1 MFKKLAIPLAIV
13 VLSLMVVAL
22 PACAPKKP
30 PSPTGEVLL
39 TVKGNIG
46 VTNVGDEYQFDLD
59 MLKKEGKD
67 LKTNDPWLESEFTYT
82 GLPLSRLVEMVKPGD
97 GATTLKVI
105 ASDDYTVEVNI
116 ADCKGTDILLAY
128 AADGADLMPDLG
140 GPLKLV
146 FADSLSDTYPPESWG
161 WMIVEVTVQ

>member
-13 VLSLMVVAL
+13 VLSLLAVAL

-30 PSPTGEVLL
+30 PAPTGEVLL
-39 TVKGNIG
+39 TVKGNIE
-46 VTNVGDEYQFDLD
+46 VSNVSDEYQFDLD

-82 GLPLSRLVEMVKPGD
+82 GLPLSQLVKMVKPGD
-97 GATTLKVI
+97 GATTLKFV
-105 ASDDYTVEVNI
+105 ASDGYTVEVKS

-128 AADGADLMPDLG
+128 AADGADLLPELG

>member
-1 MFKKLAIPLAIV
+1 MFKKLALPLAIV
-13 VLSLMVVAL
+13 VLSLLVVAL

-30 PSPTGEVLL
+30 PAPKGEVLL
-39 TVKGNIG
+39 TVKGNTE
-46 VTNVGDEYQFDLD
+46 VANVGDEYQFDLD

-67 LKTNDPWLESEFTYT
+67 LQTNDPWLEAEFTYT
-82 GLPLSRLVEMVKPGD
+82 GLPLSRLVEMTKPGG
-97 GATTLKVI
+97 GATTLKFV
-105 ASDDYTVEVNI
+105 ASDDYTVEVKI

-128 AADGADLMPDLG
+128 AVDGDDLTPELG

-146 FADSLSDTYPPESWG
+146 FADSMSDIYPPESWG

>member
-1 MFKKLAIPLAIV
+1 MFRRLTIPLAIV
-13 VLSLMVVAL
+13 ALSFLAVAL

-30 PSPTGEVLL
+30 AAPTGEVLL

-59 MLKKEGKD
+59 MLKKEGQD

-97 GATTLKVI
+97 GATTLKFV
-105 ASDDYTVEVNI
+105 ASDGYEVEVKI
-116 ADCKGTDILLAY
+116 ADCQGTDILLAY
-128 AADGADLMPDLG
+128 AADGADLLPELG
-140 GPLKLV
+140 GPLKLT
-146 FADSLSDTYPPESWG
+146 FADSVSDIYPPESWE
-161 WMIVEVTVQ
+161 WMVAEVTVQ